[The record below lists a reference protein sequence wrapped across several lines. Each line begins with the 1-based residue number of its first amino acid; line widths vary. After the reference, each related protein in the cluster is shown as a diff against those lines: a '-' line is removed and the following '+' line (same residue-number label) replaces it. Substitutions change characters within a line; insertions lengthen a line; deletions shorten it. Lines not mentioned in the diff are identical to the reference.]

1 MTNKQTSKD
10 LLKAIQTVV
19 SSTKGQLLND
29 DLINELKTETTNI
42 MSFYEISHF
51 QSIVFSLYL
60 EYGIRDLEVDNE
72 RLIDYVG
79 KNMSAMADV
88 SEALDELLAKKLV
101 YAKTTEF
108 AIRRKP
114 HNKTVI
120 AHDKVLDALMKG
132 DKSLLETPKVVN
144 FFSLLTEVRDLIVK
158 RIDLV
163 ISSYDLGLEV
173 RSLLETN
180 KQFPEVEWLLSFDNL
195 TNYDLCMAL
204 DLTIEHVEGA
214 EEVNIAKLIREIFSE
229 LHDRVKYKKQIKEEK
244 CPLLKND
251 IFTFSDDDFSFLNL

>member
-1 MTNKQTSKD
+1 MTQKNTTKE
-10 LLKAIQTVV
+10 LLSSVQKVV
-19 SSTKGQLLND
+19 SSVRGQDLNEE
-29 DLINELKTETTNI
+29 LINSLRIETPSI
-42 MSFYEISHF
+42 MSFFEISHF

-163 ISSYDLGLEV
+163 ISSYDLG
-173 RSLLETN
+173 
-180 KQFPEVEWLLSFDNL
+180 Q
-195 TNYDLCMAL
+195 
-204 DLTIEHVEGA
+204 
-214 EEVNIAKLIREIFSE
+214 
-229 LHDRVKYKKQIKEEK
+229 
-244 CPLLKND
+244 
-251 IFTFSDDDFSFLNL
+251 

>member
-1 MTNKQTSKD
+1 MFPSDKVFLYSID
-10 LLKAIQTVV
+10 L
-19 SSTKGQLLND
+19 SSFIGVG
-29 DLINELKTETTNI
+29 
-42 MSFYEISHF
+42 
-51 QSIVFSLYL
+51 VFSLYL
-60 EYGIRDLEVDNE
+60 ECGIRDLEVDNE
-72 RLIDYVG
+72 KLIDYVG

-101 YAKTTEF
+101 YAKTSEF
-108 AIRRKP
+108 AIRRKS

-173 RSLLETN
+173 RSILETN
-180 KQFPEVEWLLSFDNL
+180 KQFPEVEWLLSFENL
-195 TNYDLCMAL
+195 TKIGLINFKRLLVLSIFNLLRSD
-204 DLTIEHVEGA
+204 
-214 EEVNIAKLIREIFSE
+214 NIL
-229 LHDRVKYKKQIKEEK
+229 
-244 CPLLKND
+244 
-251 IFTFSDDDFSFLNL
+251 FLF